1 LLKNGYFFY
10 CPFHLKNFRLYVS
23 NLNNLLPLNLNL
35 SNFLN
40 DSWNF
45 NHLLYNSL
53 YVFVYP
59 YDLGNDSL
67 NFNNFGYFNKFGYN
81 FLYLI
86 NSWNS
91 CWSLDNFLYDLLGC
105 NNLLYFR
112 LNDDNFLY
120 DCRNLLDYF
129 RHVRYDFLYFFDS
142 FIHNNFL
149 YNFFNVLHF
158 DTLLFCFNNLLNE
171 LRNLDNLF

>member
-1 LLKNGYFFY
+1 MLKNGYFFN
-10 CPFHLKNFRLYVS
+10 CPFDLKYFRLYIS

-45 NHLLYNSL
+45 NHLFDDSL
-53 YVFVYP
+53 YVFVYS
-59 YDLGNDSL
+59 YNLRNDSL
-67 NFNNFGYFNKFGYN
+67 NFNNFWYFNKFRYD

-91 CWSLDNFLYDLLGC
+91 CWSFHNFLYNLLSC
-105 NNLLYFR
+105 NNLLYFGF
-112 LNDDNFLY
+112 NNDNFLY
-120 DCRNLLDYF
+120 DCRDLLDNL
-129 RHVRYDFLYFFDS
+129 RHVRYDFLDFFDS
-142 FIHNNFL
+142 FINDNFL

-158 DTLLFCFNNLLNE
+158 DALLFSFNNFLNE